1 MLQNLL
7 DSANLSGYNKQ
18 VAFSKLVLKCEG
30 EKRME
35 HLNVAIADDNQKI
48 LDVLENIISM
58 DKELNLV
65 GKAKNGE
72 EIGRA
77 HV

>member
-1 MLQNLL
+1 M
-7 DSANLSGYNKQ
+7 
-18 VAFSKLVLKCEG
+18 AFSKLVLKREG

-48 LDVLENIISM
+48 LDMLENIIGM

-65 GKAKNGE
+65 GKAKMVK
-72 EIGRA
+72 RC
-77 HV
+77 VRLSKTDSRTSFFST